1 MHSICKKAYIG
12 LISHKVTATGS
23 VLDVCQRS
31 GNSKEAEYYMNL
43 GTVDDDD
50 HGTGVVL
57 SAISEML
64 KIK

>member
-1 MHSICKKAYIG
+1 M
-12 LISHKVTATGS
+12 TATGS

-43 GTVDDDD
+43 GTVDDD